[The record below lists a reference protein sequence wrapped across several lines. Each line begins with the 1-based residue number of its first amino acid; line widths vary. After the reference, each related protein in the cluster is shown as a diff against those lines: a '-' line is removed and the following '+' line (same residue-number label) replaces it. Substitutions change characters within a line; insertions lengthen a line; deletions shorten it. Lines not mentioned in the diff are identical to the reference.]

1 MAPLVSIDQIPHAIQ
16 ASPTVSHV
24 SQPGVVSVMP
34 SLFVKS
40 GARKRRAMIVA
51 TTVILLLVAGLVGVM
66 VFSRLR

>member
-1 MAPLVSIDQIPHAIQ
+1 MAPLVSIDQIQHAPQ

-40 GARKRRAMIVA
+40 GARRRRGMIVM
-51 TTVILLLVAGLVGVM
+51 TSVILLFVFGIVGVM
-66 VFSRLR
+66 IFSRLH